1 MEHQAIIYSNDIA
14 NALDRI
20 LGNADFNKVIILTD
34 KNANQFVLPKISDIP
49 LLASSPRITIA
60 AGDVNKNLDTAAMVW
75 QQLVD
80 NGATRKTILL
90 NIGGGVVTDL
100 GGFAASVFKRGIK
113 FINIPTTLLGA
124 VDASIG
130 GKTGVNF
137 SGLKNEI
144 GVFNEASAVIIST
157 LFFDTLPQSEMK
169 SGYAEM
175 LKHGLL
181 SDKEYFNDLI
191 AYDITGGDLEHLL
204 HLLKK
209 SVMLKERIVKED
221 PHEHGIRKAL
231 NLGHTAGH
239 AFESL
244 AMKRNAPVPH
254 GYAVAW
260 GLVVELV
267 MSHMLYQFPSVTLH
281 DVARFVA
288 DNYGAFHIT
297 CEDYDEIISL
307 MKHDKKS
314 LGGEINVSL
323 LEEIGKIKV
332 GTVVSIDDVKTALD
346 IYRDLMHI

>member
-1 MEHQAIIYSNDIA
+1 
-14 NALDRI
+14 
-20 LGNADFNKVIILTD
+20 
-34 KNANQFVLPKISDIP
+34 
-49 LLASSPRITIA
+49 
-60 AGDVNKNLDTAAMVW
+60 
-75 QQLVD
+75 
-80 NGATRKTILL
+80 
-90 NIGGGVVTDL
+90 
-100 GGFAASVFKRGIK
+100 
-113 FINIPTTLLGA
+113 
-124 VDASIG
+124 
-130 GKTGVNF
+130 
-137 SGLKNEI
+137 
-144 GVFNEASAVIIST
+144 
-157 LFFDTLPQSEMK
+157 MK

-307 MKHDKKS
+307 MKHDKKNTADTINFTLLS
-314 LGGEINVSL
+314 EIGNIKINQTATK
-323 LEEIGKIKV
+323 EEI
-332 GTVVSIDDVKTALD
+332 SEALD
-346 IYRDLMHI
+346 FFREG